1 MVNAMVQRA
10 TSDMLIGPDWARNIE
25 ICDMCNSDPAQA
37 KDVVKGIKNRIRSR
51 RPKVQLLALTLLETI
66 VKNCGDIVHVLV
78 AEREL
83 PREMVKIAKKKPD
96 IRVKEKILILIN
108 TWQDAFGGPRARY
121 TQYFA
126 AYQELLRAG
135 AAFPRISEAS
145 KPVSASPSYPQNLG
159 DSESRLPP
167 ADSSVESEFPTLRS
181 FCVSPTV
188 MENARGVMDVLAEM
202 LNAIGP
208 DNKEE
213 VKQDII
219 IDLVKKCSAYKLRVV
234 HLVNSTTDESLLCQG
249 LALNDELQRILARHE
264 SISSGSIPV
273 LQPETKKSKPARALV
288 NIDAP
293 LIDTGDTQSENGSTS
308 ETSLEGQLLLTAAAP
323 PATNGQ
329 LTTTA
334 KVDLLSGD
342 DFNSPAAN
350 SLALVPLSDPQP
362 TSPAASQQNILAL
375 VDMYPPS
382 NLQSSNSNGQAYSS
396 LPHIQQQSNGQS
408 PQPSLLPNGIA
419 SSLIAPQHDQSTY
432 LQEPAFLWN
441 VQTNQQQLPDS
452 PTYGSESSNAFPP
465 PPWEAQL
472 DNSMSAISQPQ
483 ESQVAANG
491 FQPSP
496 SGAYIPQP
504 ETKSNIREVV
514 GPYMYPSHFSNQMMG
529 AMQQPIGAYHQP
541 MQADQMGY
549 AYPQHMHN
557 NQMAGYGYAYGYSP
571 EQMHNAQ
578 YLEQNMSGLSM
589 RDGGASSSYSASVPS
604 YMPSGKPTK
613 PEDKLFGDLVDITK
627 FKPAK
632 ARAG

>member
-25 ICDMCNSDPAQA
+25 ICDICNSDPANSYLYSA

-83 PREMVKIAKKKPD
+83 PHEMVKIAKKKAMS
-96 IRVKEKILILIN
+96 LISASCPFCQRL
-108 TWQDAFGGPRARY
+108 
-121 TQYFA
+121 
-126 AYQELLRAG
+126 G

-145 KPVSASPSYPQNLG
+145 KPFSAPPSYPQNLG
-159 DSESRLPP
+159 DSESRSPP
-167 ADSSVESEFPTLRS
+167 ADSSVEYDFPTL
-181 FCVSPTV
+181 SPTV

-202 LNAIGP
+202 LNVIGP

-219 IDLVKKCSAYKLRVV
+219 IDLLKKCMA
-234 HLVNSTTDESLLCQG
+234 
-249 LALNDELQRILARHE
+249 
-264 SISSGSIPV
+264 
-273 LQPETKKSKPARALV
+273 
-288 NIDAP
+288 
-293 LIDTGDTQSENGSTS
+293 STS
-308 ETSLEGQLLLTAAAP
+308 ETSLEGPLLLTAAGP
-323 PATNGQ
+323 PAANGQ

-382 NLQSSNSNGQAYSS
+382 NLQSSNSNGQVYSS
-396 LPHIQQQSNGQS
+396 LPHFQQQSNGQS
-408 PQPSLLPNGIA
+408 PQSSLLPNGIA
-419 SSLIAPQHDQSTY
+419 SQHDQLTY
-432 LQEPAFLWN
+432 SQEPAFPWN
-441 VQTNQQQLPDS
+441 GQTNQQPLPDS
-452 PTYGSESSNAFPP
+452 PTYGSESSSAFPP

-496 SGAYIPQP
+496 NDG
-504 ETKSNIREVV
+504 
-514 GPYMYPSHFSNQMMG
+514 
-529 AMQQPIGAYHQP
+529 
-541 MQADQMGY
+541 GY
-549 AYPQHMHN
+549 ATTH
-557 NQMAGYGYAYGYSP
+557 GRVSST
-571 EQMHNAQ
+571 NASR
-578 YLEQNMSGLSM
+578 LDGIMSSLSM
-589 RDGGASSSYSASVPS
+589 RDAGASSSSYSASVLS
-604 YMPSGKPTK
+604 HVPSGKPTK
-613 PEDKLFGDLVDITK
+613 PEDKFFGDLVDITK

-632 ARAG
+632 ARAS

>member
-1 MVNAMVQRA
+1 MVNAMVQKA

-25 ICDMCNSDPAQA
+25 ICDICNSDPAQA

-96 IRVKEKILILIN
+96 FRVKEKILTLIN
-108 TWQDAFGGPRARY
+108 TWQEAFGGPRARY

-126 AYQELLRAG
+126 AYQELLRLG
-135 AAFPRISEAS
+135 AVFPRISKAPI
-145 KPVSASPSYPQNLG
+145 PVLAPPSYPQNFG
-159 DSESRLPP
+159 DSESRPPP
-167 ADSSVESEFPTLRS
+167 ADSSVESEFPTLS
-181 FCVSPTV
+181 LTEI
-188 MENARGVMDVLAEM
+188 ENAHGIMDVLAEM

-208 DNKEE
+208 DNKED

-219 IDLVKKCSAYKLRVV
+219 IDLVKKCRAYKLRVV

-249 LALNDELQRILARHE
+249 LALNDDLQRTLARHQ
-264 SISSGSIPV
+264 SISGSV
-273 LQPETKKSKPARALV
+273 QPENKTPEPARALV
-288 NIDAP
+288 NIDTP
-293 LIDTGDTQSENGSTS
+293 LIDTGDKQSENGSTS
-308 ETSLEGQLLLTAAAP
+308 ETSLEGQLLLTVAAP

-334 KVDLLSGD
+334 KADLLSGD

-350 SLALVPLSDPQP
+350 SLALVPLSEPQP

-382 NLQSSNSNGQAYSS
+382 NVQSSNSNGQVYSS
-396 LPHIQQQSNGQS
+396 LPHFQQQSNGQS
-408 PQPSLLPNGIA
+408 PQPSLLPKGIA
-419 SSLIAPQHDQSTY
+419 SSLMASQHDQSTFP
-432 LQEPAFLWN
+432 QEPAFPWN
-441 VQTNQQQLPDS
+441 GQTNQQYLPDS
-452 PTYGSESSNAFPP
+452 PTYGYESSSALPP
-465 PPWEAQL
+465 PPWETEL

-483 ESQVAANG
+483 ESQVAANS

-496 SGAYIPQP
+496 SGTYIPQP
-504 ETKSNIREVV
+504 ETKSNTPDVV
-514 GPYMYPSHFSNQMMG
+514 GSYMHPSHFGNQMMET
-529 AMQQPIGAYHQP
+529 MQQPMGAYHQP
-541 MQADQMGY
+541 TQAGQMGY
-549 AYPQHMHN
+549 VYPQQMHG
-557 NQMAGYGYAYGYSP
+557 NQMAGYGYAHGYSP
-571 EQMHNAQ
+571 EQMQPAQ

-589 RDGGASSSYSASVPS
+589 RDGGASSSHSASVQS
-604 YMPSGKPTK
+604 YVPSGKPMK
-613 PEDKLFGDLVDITK
+613 PDDKLFGDLVDITK

-632 ARAG
+632 ATSG